1 LTARKQSR
9 IVSRAGIAAAT
20 ALLALLA
27 GCGGEKVEGPPPA
40 APQRIKLT
48 SPAFAPGAT
57 IPKRFSCDGKGVSPP
72 LAWRGVPAD
81 ARWLAL
87 LVEDPDAPGGTFV
100 HWTLFDIPTE
110 VRRLR
115 AGESP
120 AGARSGDNS
129 FGDRGYGG
137 PCPPEG
143 DAPHRYR
150 FVIYALRD
158 ELGLDAGASPQ
169 DVRAAI
175 GERALARGE
184 LTGRFGR

>member
-1 LTARKQSR
+1 
-9 IVSRAGIAAAT
+9 VSRRRIAVAAT
-20 ALLALLA
+20 ALALLA

-40 APQRIKLT
+40 APERITLT

-57 IPKRFSCDGKGVSPP
+57 IPRRFTCSGEGTSPP
-72 LAWRGVPAD
+72 LAWKGVPAE
-81 ARWLAL
+81 ARSLAL
-87 LVEDPDAPGGTFV
+87 LMEDPDAPGGTFV
-100 HWTLFDIPTE
+100 HWTLFDVAPDTGQ
-110 VRRLR
+110 LR
-115 AGESP
+115 AGGQP
-120 AGARSGDNS
+120 AGARTGENS

-150 FVIYALRD
+150 FVLYALRD
-158 ELGLDAGASPQ
+158 KLGLDAGASPQ

-175 GERALARGE
+175 GERAIARGQ